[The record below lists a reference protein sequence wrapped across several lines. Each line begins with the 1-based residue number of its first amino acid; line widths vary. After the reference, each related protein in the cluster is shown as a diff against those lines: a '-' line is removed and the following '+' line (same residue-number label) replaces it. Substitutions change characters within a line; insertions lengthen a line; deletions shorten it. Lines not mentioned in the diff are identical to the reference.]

1 MTNASAKLAGL
12 ADRYWAFERWEY
24 PLNALIAGQPTDDDV
39 IFRESEKDHAR
50 KDAAAAAFLA
60 ELDTIG
66 QEGLSGKD
74 AASHALL
81 RHELNLIRDLYRTGA
96 HLRPSLFPVGPD
108 FNTIFLA
115 NSTALNSRADAD
127 QWLARLRT
135 LPAFIDDLIANF
147 EAGRARGYRYPRVV
161 LGRAIE
167 VVDGYLT
174 SPPELSG
181 WYGPFKR
188 SAIAAKLEP
197 VAQAAAELIETTLLP
212 TFARYRD
219 YLADTLLP
227 EARETLSVYDD
238 PEGEAFY
245 AVLAARFTTTAM
257 RPEEIHA
264 LGLAEVDRL
273 NGEMEATARKHGF
286 CDAAALRAHVTA
298 SPAATLADGDAVRRN
313 IEVLAKRIDAK
324 IPAYFGRI
332 PRITYGIESMSLA
345 QSARMPPAYAQ
356 PAPAGGGQAGIFW
369 VSAMP
374 EKCPA
379 YMHVPL
385 TLHEAWPVHLMHIA
399 LIQEMDHLPAFRR
412 FGAVKYTPCIE
423 GWALYCE
430 TLGEDMGFY
439 GAAADDFGRLDM
451 EMWRAVRLVA
461 DTGLHLKRWS
471 RDGTIAYMLDRLSLS
486 RETVEAEVD
495 RYVALPGQALG
506 YQIGGLIVRGLRARM
521 ESELGPEFSLR
532 RFHDTVTGAGAVT
545 LPVLEALVTGSLM
558 SSARAA

>member
-24 PLNALIAGQPTDDDV
+24 PLNALIAGQPTHDDA
-39 IFRESEKDHAR
+39 IFRESQQDHAR

-60 ELDTIG
+60 ELGTIA
-66 QEGLSGKD
+66 QAGLSGQD
-74 AASHALL
+74 AATHALL
-81 RHELNLIRDLYRTGA
+81 RHELDLVRDLYRTGA

-108 FNTIFLA
+108 FTTIFLA
-115 NSTALNSRADAD
+115 NSTALTSRADAA
-127 QWLARLRT
+127 QWLARLKT

-161 LGRAIE
+161 LTRAIE
-167 VVDGYLT
+167 VADGYLAA
-174 SPPELSG
+174 PAELSG

-197 VAQAAAELIETTLLP
+197 VAQAAVELIAATLLP
-212 TFARYRD
+212 AFVRYRN

-227 EARETLSVYDD
+227 EARETLSVCDD

-245 AVLAARFTTTAM
+245 AVLAARFTTTTM
-257 RPEEIHA
+257 RPDEIHE
-264 LGLAEVDRL
+264 LGLAEVERL
-273 NGEMEATARKHGF
+273 NDEMEAVARTHGF
-286 CDAAALRAHVTA
+286 RNGAALRAHVMA
-298 SPAATLADGDAVRRN
+298 SPAAALADGEAVRRN

-345 QSARMPPAYAQ
+345 QSSRMPPAYAQ

-369 VSAMP
+369 VSALP

-385 TLHEAWPVHLMHIA
+385 TLHEAWPGHLMHIA

-461 DTGLHLKRWS
+461 DTGLHLKHWS
-471 RDGTIAYMLDRLSLS
+471 RDETIAYMLDRLSLS

-506 YQIGGLIVRGLRARM
+506 YQIGGLAVRSLRARM

-545 LPVLEALVTGSLM
+545 LPVLEALVTGSLT
-558 SSARAA
+558 SSARAS